1 MAFDSDV
8 LRLQIGDRWAWCQ
21 VLRDVVFTG
30 PPSGPGTMASTSSSR
45 AAPRSAQ
52 ACMLCYGTL
61 FVACAA
67 PMASGLPF
75 MMAAPAIGSAAA
87 QSCLGREQCVLM
99 RLHVSCTT
107 YRLSAQRW
115 AAELDF
121 LGCFLVA
128 YWR

>member
-8 LRLQIGDRWAWCQ
+8 LRLQTGDCWAWCQ
-21 VLRDVVFTG
+21 VFSDVVFTG
-30 PPSGPGTMASTSSSR
+30 PSGTMASTSSSR

-67 PMASGLPF
+67 TGLPF

-87 QSCLGREQCVLM
+87 QSCLGA
-99 RLHVSCTT
+99 SNA
-107 YRLSAQRW
+107 S
-115 AAELDF
+115 
-121 LGCFLVA
+121 
-128 YWR
+128 